1 VEPVALILNG
11 AYGNLLSLK
20 KMIFSI
26 GVTRIETN
34 SSRLKAATHLI
45 LPGVG
50 SFDTG
55 IEVLQKN
62 EIANKLQIESEKNPI
77 PILGICLGMQMLG
90 KGSEEGN
97 LPGLGWIP
105 ARCRHLRG
113 MGMGV
118 VPHVGWETLNILK
131 TDPLFAGLDEGAR
144 FYFSHSYG
152 MDAVPSEYLLA
163 TPARGPSFAAV
174 VRKGNAWGVQFHPEK
189 SLRHGMKILSN
200 FLNFRP

>member
-1 VEPVALILNG
+1 MVRRCGGDPIASASHVD
-11 AYGNLLSLK
+11 
-20 KMIFSI
+20 
-26 GVTRIETN
+26 T
-34 SSRLKAATHLI
+34 SSTHLI
-45 LPGVG
+45 LCGVG
-50 SFDTG
+50 AFDQGMLLVRQNQRHPDLSALLEGAKVPT
-55 IEVLQKN
+55 
-62 EIANKLQIESEKNPI
+62 
-77 PILGICLGMQMLG
+77 LGICLGMQMLG
-90 KGSEEGN
+90 EASEEGN
-97 LPGLGWIP
+97 LPGLGWIS

-131 TDPLFAGLDEGAR
+131 PDPLLAGLDEGAR

-152 MDAVPSEYLLA
+152 MEGVPSEYLLA

-200 FLNFRP
+200 FLNFSP